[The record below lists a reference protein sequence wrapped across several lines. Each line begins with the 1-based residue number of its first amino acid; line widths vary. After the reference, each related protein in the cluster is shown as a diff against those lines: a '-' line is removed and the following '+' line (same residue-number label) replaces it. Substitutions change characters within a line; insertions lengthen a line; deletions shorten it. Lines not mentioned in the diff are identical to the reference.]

1 MYIMIHDSDMYGSY
15 YSIVLIDVMLSL
27 SDVRRVLISQF
38 SDFVIPI
45 LLKYI

>member
-1 MYIMIHDSDMYGSY
+1 MYIMIHDSDIYGSY
-15 YSIVLIDVMLSL
+15 CTIVLIDVMLSL
-27 SDVRRVLISQF
+27 SDVKRVLISQF